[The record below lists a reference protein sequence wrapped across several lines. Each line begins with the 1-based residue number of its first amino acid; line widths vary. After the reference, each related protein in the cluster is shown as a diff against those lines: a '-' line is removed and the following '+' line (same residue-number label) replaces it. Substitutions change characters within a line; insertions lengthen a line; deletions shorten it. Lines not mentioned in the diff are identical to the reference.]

1 MTDLMRSDSHQL
13 GPGPEGPNGIA
24 GGSSRDS
31 DEPHAPLRP
40 VSRWTLVQRKYGLKL
55 AGTAMVLAVVAAV
68 FVSLTMFFGGFTPS
82 VTVTVAAPRSGLVLD
97 PDAKV
102 KVRGVQIGRVAAI
115 DAGDEGTDL
124 RLALDPDLL
133 HLVPANATVDI
144 RSTTVFGAKYINFV
158 IPQQPETGSL
168 QPGARLATEK
178 VTVEFNTLFQHLS
191 DVLAQVEPEKL
202 SATLTAMGTALQ
214 GRGESLG
221 QLLVNGDSYLREINP
236 TLPTLQRDFQ
246 TTAAVGNLY
255 ADVSGDLLRTVDN
268 ATVSSRTITES
279 ESDVDALLAN
289 LTGLADTTGAV
300 LHENEAQF
308 GTALDLLRPTTE
320 LLNQY
325 KPALACLIGG
335 AAKAMP
341 VGEAVFGGLQEG
353 VALNTGFMYGTPPYT
368 YPNDL
373 PKVNA
378 TGGPRC
384 AGTTDR
390 VPGSHSDYVVTDTSE
405 GHPYIPSTKLNLNAP
420 KVFQVLFAGLPG
432 VGQP

>member
-1 MTDLMRSDSHQL
+1 MTELMRSDSKQ
-13 GPGPEGPNGIA
+13 PGRDPAATNGIQDP
-24 GGSSRDS
+24 G
-31 DEPHAPLRP
+31 EPAAPLRP
-40 VSRWTLVQRKYGLKL
+40 VSGWTTFQRKFGLKL
-55 AGTAMVLAVVAAV
+55 AGGAMVLAVVAAV

-102 KVRGVQIGRVAAI
+102 KVRGVQIGRVAALEPT
-115 DAGDEGTDL
+115 DEGTDL
-124 RLALDPDLL
+124 RLALDPDKLG
-133 HLVPANATVDI
+133 LVPANATVDI

-158 IPQQPETGSL
+158 IPQEPEEQSL
-168 QPGARLATEK
+168 QPGARLATDK

-202 SATLTAMGTALQ
+202 SATLTALGTALQ

-221 QLLVNGDSYLREINP
+221 ELLVNGNAYLREINP
-236 TLPTLQRDFQ
+236 MLPALQRDFQ
-246 TTAAVGNLY
+246 ATATVGNLY

-268 ATVSSRTITES
+268 ATVSTRTITEA

-300 LHENEAQF
+300 LHENEAQL

-320 LLNQY
+320 LLNEY

-341 VGEAVFGGLQEG
+341 IGEQVFGGGQEG

-390 VPGSHSDYVVTDTSE
+390 VPGSHADYVVTDTSE

-420 KVFQVLFAGLPG
+420 KVFEVLFGGLPG
-432 VGQP
+432 VGRP